1 MRMTNKKKSDKML
14 QAKKRNSIYVQLLQL
29 LVFSALAAF
38 LLYGLLDY
46 GTMSLMDRYLTD
58 INYVQGKDR
67 RYVRALQDYVEKEQ
81 IISSDTDAIYNWVME
96 QKVISLYIYKDGYQI
111 FDSDHP
117 GEAVWE
123 EKIPQEEY
131 QWETYYPV
139 EFADGMTQVNLSGAY
154 GYQFYI
160 YALIVELLVSFGFFL
175 LLVLLGIRKKMWYI
189 TELSRE
195 IEILEGGSLD
205 YPVTVQ
211 GEDEL
216 ASLAEGLDAMR
227 LSFRELLKKE
237 EEMMREN
244 QKIVTEMSHDLR
256 TPVTSILLYT
266 EILKK
271 ENGENGRKQQK
282 YLDIIEKKARRM
294 KQLADHLFEYSL
306 ITGEENVQLEE
317 PETMAGLLY
326 DLFSETCGYLE
337 QKGFSVDFHVEWTEE
352 KIRISMDYMMRILD
366 NITSNLIKYADPAY
380 PVMISSPQESPGV
393 VFENRVRLLEE
404 KPESTGIG
412 LQSIRKMMEKMGGN
426 YLVEQVEDRFRLTL
440 FFPSA
445 EAPAAP

>member
-1 MRMTNKKKSDKML
+1 
-14 QAKKRNSIYVQLLQL
+14 
-29 LVFSALAAF
+29 
-38 LLYGLLDY
+38 
-46 GTMSLMDRYLTD
+46 
-58 INYVQGKDR
+58 
-67 RYVRALQDYVEKEQ
+67 
-81 IISSDTDAIYNWVME
+81 
-96 QKVISLYIYKDGYQI
+96 
-111 FDSDHP
+111 
-117 GEAVWE
+117 
-123 EKIPQEEY
+123 
-131 QWETYYPV
+131 
-139 EFADGMTQVNLSGAY
+139 
-154 GYQFYI
+154 
-160 YALIVELLVSFGFFL
+160 
-175 LLVLLGIRKKMWYI
+175 
-189 TELSRE
+189 
-195 IEILEGGSLD
+195 
-205 YPVTVQ
+205 
-211 GEDEL
+211 
-216 ASLAEGLDAMR
+216 
-227 LSFRELLKKE
+227 
-237 EEMMREN
+237 
-244 QKIVTEMSHDLR
+244 
-256 TPVTSILLYT
+256 
-266 EILKK
+266 
-271 ENGENGRKQQK
+271 
-282 YLDIIEKKARRM
+282 M
-294 KQLADHLFEYSL
+294 KQLADYLFEYSL